1 MFREK
6 RVSVWEDKNVPEMGG
21 GDGYTILRMY
31 LVPLNYTLKIV
42 KIVNFMLYIYILP
55 HFFLKRTK
63 YFPLL
68 GLSEIIRTINALE
81 QMISQDMSKSASWR
95 HSLHPHGVRH
105 QPGEKRRVNKKISS
119 C

>member
-55 HFFLKRTK
+55 HFF
-63 YFPLL
+63 F
-68 GLSEIIRTINALE
+68 
-81 QMISQDMSKSASWR
+81 
-95 HSLHPHGVRH
+95 
-105 QPGEKRRVNKKISS
+105 
-119 C
+119 

>member
-55 HFFLKRTK
+55 HFF
-63 YFPLL
+63 F
-68 GLSEIIRTINALE
+68 
-81 QMISQDMSKSASWR
+81 
-95 HSLHPHGVRH
+95 
-105 QPGEKRRVNKKISS
+105 KKDEVFSS
-119 C
+119 SGPQ